1 MSVMAPALTTEAV
14 GQAKIPLK
22 GSPPPEL
29 IGVSHLVNGGG
40 QGNTLDQVS
49 HIASGNS
56 HFKTINDL
64 NKADLDISTRGLL
77 KPIQGNGRRHTLYTV
92 ENPVKFSKGLKDLG
106 LIQNLPGVLRQIAA
120 REQEV
125 NKSSVSDHL
134 YYHKAGGRKMNTSSN
149 VAGQNGNGKRIV
161 RQHSLGSTAVN
172 GHTYIPNNKISV
184 PTIKQ
189 IGRIEAENMCRT
201 TETTSLPSHT
211 VAPSPVTSK
220 LQTVSGI
227 ITPVVHSH
235 GGDRNNLFVRT
246 QEPII
251 HKIVEVMKMPENQQQ
266 GSDNSLQRTEDLMKD
281 ATRKEV
287 LLEKRSQFLFRRLR
301 RLQGKQLELQ
311 AKTQIKTFTEHQHQ
325 NLQIVATKAIRP
337 NSSPMDR
344 DNTLFHSNDVKNL
357 STSALVNLVRKI
369 QTSQSKLSLEQR
381 LNKNKVET
389 RGVLVMDP
397 SASAET
403 ERKSGHLRTNVEH
416 WNENVDSDATESSSG
431 GESCDESGDEEQSAQ
446 SAPVAL

>member
-29 IGVSHLVNGGG
+29 IEAPHLVNGGG

-56 HFKTINDL
+56 TLKTINDL
-64 NKADLDISTRGLL
+64 NKADLDKSTRGLL

-92 ENPVKFSKGLKDLG
+92 ENPVKFQKGLKDLG
-106 LIQNLPGVLRQIAA
+106 LIQNLPGVLKQIAA

-125 NKSSVSDHL
+125 NKRNSVSDHL
-134 YYHKAGGRKMNTSSN
+134 YYHKAGGRKMNTTSN
-149 VAGQNGNGKRIV
+149 VAGQNGNGKQIV
-161 RQHSLGSTAVN
+161 RQNSLGSTTVN
-172 GHTYIPNNKISV
+172 GHPYIPNNKISV

-189 IGRIEAENMCRT
+189 IGRIDTENMCRT

-220 LQTVSGI
+220 PQVVSGI
-227 ITPVVHSH
+227 ITPVVHGASS
-235 GGDRNNLFVRT
+235 LFVKS

-251 HKIVEVMKMPENQQQ
+251 HRIVEVMKMPENQEQT
-266 GSDNSLQRTEDLMKD
+266 SENSLQKTEDLMKD

-287 LLEKRSQFLFRRLR
+287 LLEKRSQFLLRRLR

-311 AKTQIKTFTEHQHQ
+311 AKTQIKSFTEHQHQ

-344 DNTLFHSNDVKNL
+344 DNSLFHSNDVKNL

-381 LNKNKVET
+381 LNRNKVET

-403 ERKSGHLRTNVEH
+403 ERKSGHLRTNVKH

-431 GESCDESGDEEQSAQ
+431 GESCDESGDEELTTQP
-446 SAPVAL
+446 APVAL